1 MSDYRKESMLARM
14 RRWSRYSYM
23 RDTYHIKALRV
34 AGKPWSGRVGPD
46 LKDYFIEIGDSNY
59 GKKGSWKAELDI
71 GVFEK
76 GMMPQL
82 ETEIKL
88 SNPEVFRE
96 DEGKIRKIGYA

>member
-34 AGKPWSGRVGPD
+34 AGKPWSGRVGPH

-96 DEGKIRKIGYA
+96 DEVKIRKIGYA

>member
-1 MSDYRKESMLARM
+1 MSDYRKESMLAMM

-96 DEGKIRKIGYA
+96 DEVKIRKIGYA

>member
-59 GKKGSWKAELDI
+59 GKIGSWKAELDI

-96 DEGKIRKIGYA
+96 DEVKIRKIGYA

>member
-23 RDTYHIKALRV
+23 RDTYHIKALIV

-88 SNPEVFRE
+88 SNPEVFME
-96 DEGKIRKIGYA
+96 DEVKIRKIGYA